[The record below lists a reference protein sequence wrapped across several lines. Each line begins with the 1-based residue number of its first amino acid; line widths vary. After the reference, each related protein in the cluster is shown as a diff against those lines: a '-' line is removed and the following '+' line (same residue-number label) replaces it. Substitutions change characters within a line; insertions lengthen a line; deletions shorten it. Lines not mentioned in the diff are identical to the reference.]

1 MHIEIERQINLGLHP
16 VHVHVR
22 VCTGRERRACRF
34 DRREASTGRRR
45 RRRPA
50 PSAVPVDPT
59 VSHAASLPP
68 CKHRYLQHTKLQ
80 EEEKS
85 PISAPRASSTSYW
98 GTNDKTERKRSQS
111 ERSLCIF
118 ALSDWDFL
126 GLLHLRH
133 LFIDTTNE
141 FPFFLCVSRKER
153 CKPLRGFSSLSAS
166 PFSAHPFHFF
176 LSLSFLCLLLS
187 FLALSVPFPLLSVWQ
202 RVHESAVMGIREGL
216 RLPSCLSVR

>member
-16 VHVHVR
+16 VHVHVPI
-22 VCTGRERRACRF
+22 CTGRERRACRF

-85 PISAPRASSTSYW
+85 PISAPRASSTSYS

-111 ERSLCIF
+111 ERSLSIF
-118 ALSDWDFL
+118 LSFL
-126 GLLHLRH
+126 SLIATSLVC
-133 LFIDTTNE
+133 FIFDI
-141 FPFFLCVSRKER
+141 
-153 CKPLRGFSSLSAS
+153 FSSIQRTSSLFSCVFLERKDVNLSEAS
-166 PFSAHPFHFF
+166 LLFLLRLSLLILFTSSF
-176 LSLSFLCLLLS
+176 LSLSC
-187 FLALSVPFPLLSVWQ
+187 VCC
-202 RVHESAVMGIREGL
+202 
-216 RLPSCLSVR
+216 CLSWRSPYLFLFFQSGRECTSQP